1 MDNALDPDRCY
12 PALLA
17 RDARFDGVWFVA
29 VRTTGVYCRP
39 ICRVRPPKRENC
51 SFFPTAALAEAAH
64 FRPCLKCRPELAP
77 AARRWSAMDATAV
90 LASEAARWLDECA
103 PETATLP
110 ALAAHLG
117 VSERHARRVFT
128 AVHGVGPLQ
137 YLQTRRLLLAK
148 HLLTDTTMPVSEVA
162 LAAGFGSLRRFNA
175 AFAEYYRLKPSA
187 LRRHLDDTLAPT
199 PDTVELRL
207 DLRPP
212 LLGHVLLQFL
222 AARAV
227 PGVERVDTEAMTVV
241 RSVRLSRPDDQDLL
255 GWVEARLPPDNTER
269 PQVRVR
275 LSASLWP
282 AIATLMPRL
291 RRWLDLD
298 ADPAAIAAA
307 LGKALGGPA
316 TGLRLPGTLD
326 RFELAIRAVLG
337 QQVTVAAAR
346 TLATRLIARFGEALP
361 PGLGAPDGV
370 SHAFPPPER
379 LATATLDDIASLGMP
394 ARRAQALMT
403 LAQRWPT
410 LAYAQGRGEVAAAIA
425 ELTELPGLGPWTAHY
440 MLMRGWSWP
449 DAFPPADVV
458 LQQCMEH
465 RAERPLKPS
474 EVVTAAQAYAP
485 YRSYAVLQLWREAA
499 QAASLRSA
507 EGACARDAQPK
518 GKNTVQHAEKS
529 TAKGKAQLIP
539 KVATRR
545 TTDPKRRDRSAPSH
559 LEPPHETP
567 LPHHPGYAAGR
578 RADRTQRGRPVR
590 PLVRKP
596 EIPSRHTGRATTRR

>member
-1 MDNALDPDRCY
+1 MIQPMDTPLDPDHCY

-29 VRTTGVYCRP
+29 VRSTGVYCRP

-51 SFFPTAALAEAAH
+51 RFFPTAALAEAAH

-77 AARRWSAMDATAV
+77 LARRWSAMDATDV
-90 LASEAARWLDECA
+90 LAREAVRWLDECS
-103 PETATLP
+103 PEMATLP

-117 VSERHARRVFT
+117 VSERHVRRVFS
-128 AVHGVGPLQ
+128 AAHGVGPLQ

-148 HLLTDTTMPVSEVA
+148 QLLTDTAMPVSEVA
-162 LAAGFGSLRRFNA
+162 LASGFGSLRRFNA
-175 AFAEYYRLKPSA
+175 AFADHYRLKPSA
-187 LRRHLDDTLAPT
+187 LRRTSQEGTAT
-199 PDTVELRL
+199 APDTVELRL

-212 LLGHVLLQFL
+212 LLGRALLQFL

-227 PGVERVDTEAMTVV
+227 PGVEQVDVEAMTVL
-241 RSVRLSRPDDQDLL
+241 RSVRLSRPGAEDLL
-255 GWVEARLPPDNTER
+255 GWVQIHLPPDDAER
-269 PQVRVR
+269 AQVRAR

-298 ADPAAIAAA
+298 ADPSAIAAA
-307 LGKALGGPA
+307 LGDELGGPA

-346 TLATRLIARFGEALP
+346 TLATRLITRFGEVLP
-361 PGLGAPDGV
+361 PALGAPDGLT
-370 SHAFPPPER
+370 HAFPPPER
-379 LATATLDDIASLGMP
+379 LAAATVDDIASLGLP
-394 ARRAQALMT
+394 ARRAQALIT

-425 ELTELPGLGPWTAHY
+425 ELVELPGLGPWTAHY

-449 DAFPPADVV
+449 DAFPPSDVV
-458 LQQCMEH
+458 LKQCMEQ
-465 RAERPLKPS
+465 RAQRPLKPS
-474 EVVTAAQAYAP
+474 EVAAAAQAFAP

-499 QAASLRSA
+499 QTTSPRRARSA
-507 EGACARDAQPK
+507 LSASGRDAGHK
-518 GKNTVQHAEKS
+518 VKHTVKRTIKHMVQRTEES
-529 TAKGKAQLIP
+529 TVKGKAP
-539 KVATRR
+539 HASPVATRR
-545 TTDPKRRDRSAPSH
+545 TTDPKRRARSAPR
-559 LEPPHETP
+559 PP
-567 LPHHPGYAAGR
+567 GAA
-578 RADRTQRGRPVR
+578 
-590 PLVRKP
+590 
-596 EIPSRHTGRATTRR
+596 S

>member
-1 MDNALDPDRCY
+1 MSENGESSPVWLPMITTMDTALDPDHCY

-51 SFFPTAALAEAAH
+51 SFFPTASQAEAAH

-77 AARRWSAMDATAV
+77 AARRWSAMDATEV
-90 LASEAARWLDECA
+90 LAREAARWLDECA
-103 PETATLP
+103 PETASLP
-110 ALAAHLG
+110 VLAAHLG
-117 VSERHARRVFT
+117 VSERHVRRVFT

-148 HLLTDTTMPVSEVA
+148 HLLTDTGMPISEVA
-162 LAAGFGSLRRFNA
+162 LASGFGSLRRFNA
-175 AFAEYYRLKPSA
+175 AFAEHYRLNPTA
-187 LRRHLDDTLAPT
+187 LRRHLDDAPAPA
-199 PDTVELRL
+199 PDTAELRL

-212 LLGHVLLQFL
+212 LLGRALLQFL

-227 PGVERVDTEAMTVV
+227 PGVERVDVEAMTVV
-241 RSVRLSRPDDQDLL
+241 RSVRLSRPDTNDLL
-255 GWVEARLPPDNTER
+255 GWVEVRLPPDDAAR

-298 ADPAAIAAA
+298 ADPAAIATA
-307 LGKALGGPA
+307 LGEELGGPA

-346 TLATRLIARFGEALP
+346 TLATRLIARFGEVLP
-361 PGLGAPDGV
+361 PLAGAPEGV
-370 SHAFPPPER
+370 THAFPPPER
-379 LATATLDDIASLGMP
+379 LAAATVDEVAPLGMP
-394 ARRAQALMT
+394 ARRAQALIT

-410 LAYAQGRGEVAAAIA
+410 LAFAQGRGEVAAAIA
-425 ELTELPGLGPWTAHY
+425 ELADLPGLGPWTAHY

-458 LQQCMEH
+458 LKQCMEQ
-465 RAERPLKPS
+465 RAGRPLKPS
-474 EVVTAAQAYAP
+474 EVAAAAQAFAP

-499 QAASLRSA
+499 QAANLRSTERA
-507 EGACARDAQPK
+507 TVREATPTPKAAHPTAR
-518 GKNTVQHAEKS
+518 
-529 TAKGKAQLIP
+529 TAARKTDR
-539 KVATRR
+539 TRR
-545 TTDPKRRDRSAPSH
+545 NRSG
-559 LEPPHETP
+559 P
-567 LPHHPGYAAGR
+567 LPPG
-578 RADRTQRGRPVR
+578 V
-590 PLVRKP
+590 
-596 EIPSRHTGRATTRR
+596 SS

>member
-1 MDNALDPDRCY
+1 MIQPMDTALDPEHCY

-77 AARRWSAMDATAV
+77 LARRWSAMDATDV
-90 LASEAARWLDECA
+90 LAREAARWLDECA
-103 PETATLP
+103 PESASLP
-110 ALAAHLG
+110 ALSAHLG
-117 VSERHARRVFT
+117 VSERHVRRVFT

-148 HLLTDTTMPVSEVA
+148 HLLTDTLMPVSEVA

-175 AFAEYYRLKPSA
+175 AFVEHYQLNPSA
-187 LRRHLDDTLAPT
+187 LRRHGVNSAAPPV
-199 PDTVELRL
+199 PDTTELRL

-212 LLGHVLLQFL
+212 LLGRALLQFL

-227 PGVERVDTEAMTVV
+227 PGVERVDVEAMTVL
-241 RSVRLSRPDDQDLL
+241 RSVRLSRPNAEDLL
-255 GWVEARLPPDNTER
+255 GWVQVRLPPDEAER
-269 PQVRVR
+269 PQLRVR

-307 LGKALGGPA
+307 LRKEFGDAA

-326 RFELAIRAVLG
+326 RFELAVRAVLG

-346 TLATRLIARFGEALP
+346 TLATRLIARFGEPLP
-361 PGLGAPDGV
+361 EDLRAPDGV
-370 SHAFPPPER
+370 THAFPPPQR
-379 LATATLDDIASLGMP
+379 LAAATVDDLASLGLP
-394 ARRAQALMT
+394 GRRAQALIL
-403 LAQRWPT
+403 LAQQWPT
-410 LAYAQGRGEVAAAIA
+410 LAFAQGRGEVASAIA

-458 LQQCMEH
+458 LKQCMEH
-465 RAERPLKPS
+465 RANRPLKPT
-474 EVVTAAQAYAP
+474 EVAAAAQAFAP

-507 EGACARDAQPK
+507 EGASGRDTGHKVTYTVQRTGKSTVK
-518 GKNTVQHAEKS
+518 GKVQHAP
-529 TAKGKAQLIP
+529 Q
-539 KVATRR
+539 VATRR
-545 TTDPKRRDRSAPSH
+545 TTDQKRRDRSTPH
-559 LEPPHETP
+559 PP
-567 LPHHPGYAAGR
+567 GAA
-578 RADRTQRGRPVR
+578 
-590 PLVRKP
+590 
-596 EIPSRHTGRATTRR
+596 S

>member
-1 MDNALDPDRCY
+1 MHTALDPDRCY

-77 AARRWSAMDATAV
+77 AARRWSAMDATEV
-90 LASEAARWLDECA
+90 LAREAARWLDECA
-103 PETATLP
+103 PETASLPALPALP

-117 VSERHARRVFT
+117 VSERHVRRVFT

-148 HLLTDTTMPVSEVA
+148 HLLTDTTLPVGEVA

-175 AFAEYYRLKPSA
+175 AFAEHYQLKPSA
-187 LRRHLDDTLAPT
+187 LRRHLDDAPAPT

-212 LLGHVLLQFL
+212 LLGHALLQFL

-227 PGVERVDTEAMTVV
+227 PGVEHVDLDAMTVL
-241 RSVRLSRPDDQDLL
+241 RSVRLSRPNAEDLL
-255 GWVEARLPPDNTER
+255 GWVQVRLPPDDAER
-269 PQVRVR
+269 PQLRVR

-298 ADPAAIAAA
+298 ADPAAIATA
-307 LGKALGGPA
+307 LGEELGSPA

-346 TLATRLIARFGEALP
+346 TLATRLITRFGEALP
-361 PGLGAPDGV
+361 ATLGAPDGV
-370 SHAFPPPER
+370 THAFPPPER
-379 LATATLDDIASLGMP
+379 LAAATVDDIASLGLP
-394 ARRAQALMT
+394 ARRAQALIT

-410 LAYAQGRGEVAAAIA
+410 LAFAQGRGEVATAIA

-449 DAFPPADVV
+449 DAFPPSDVV
-458 LQQCMEH
+458 LKQRMEQ
-465 RAERPLKPS
+465 RAQRPLKPS
-474 EVVTAAQAYAP
+474 EVLAAAEPYAP

-499 QAASLRSA
+499 QSADPRSSRQA
-507 EGACARDAQPK
+507 TARKATP
-518 GKNTVQHAEKS
+518 TTAPS
-529 TAKGKAQLIP
+529 TARETAP
-539 KVATRR
+539 KQRTPSNTRR
-545 TTDPKRRDRSAPSH
+545 
-559 LEPPHETP
+559 
-567 LPHHPGYAAGR
+567 PG
-578 RADRTQRGRPVR
+578 V
-590 PLVRKP
+590 L
-596 EIPSRHTGRATTRR
+596 S

>member
-1 MDNALDPDRCY
+1 MIRTMDTALDPDHCY

-17 RDARFDGVWFVA
+17 RDARYDGVWFVA

-51 SFFPTAALAEAAH
+51 SFFPTAALAEAAR

-77 AARRWSAMDATAV
+77 AARRWSAMDATEV
-90 LASEAARWLDECA
+90 LAREAARWLDECA
-103 PETATLP
+103 PEAASLP

-128 AVHGVGPLQ
+128 TVHGVGPLQ

-148 HLLTDTTMPVSEVA
+148 HLLTDTAMPVSEVA

-175 AFAEYYRLKPSA
+175 AFAEHYRLQPTA
-187 LRRHLDDTLAPT
+187 LRRHLDDAPT
-199 PDTVELRL
+199 PSADTAELRL

-212 LLGHVLLQFL
+212 LLGRALLQFL
-222 AARAV
+222 ATRAV
-227 PGVERVDTEAMTVV
+227 PGVERVDVEAMTVV
-241 RSVRLSRPDDQDLL
+241 RSVRLSRPDTEDLL
-255 GWVEARLPPDNTER
+255 GWVVVRLPPDDAER
-269 PQVRVR
+269 PQLRVR

-282 AIATLMPRL
+282 VIATLMPRL

-298 ADPAAIAAA
+298 ADPAAIATA
-307 LGKALGGPA
+307 LGEELGGPA
-316 TGLRLPGTLD
+316 TGLRLPGSLD

-346 TLATRLIARFGEALP
+346 TLATRLIARFGESLP
-361 PGLGAPDGV
+361 ATLGAPAGIT
-370 SHAFPPPER
+370 HAFPPPER
-379 LATATLDDIASLGMP
+379 LATATVDDIASLGMP
-394 ARRAQALMT
+394 ARRAQALIT

-410 LAYAQGRGEVAAAIA
+410 LAFAQGRGEVAAAIA

-458 LQQCMEH
+458 LKHCMEQ
-465 RAERPLKPS
+465 RADRPLKPS
-474 EVVTAAQAYAP
+474 EVAVAAQAFAP

-499 QAASLRSA
+499 QAASGRSA
-507 EGACARDAQPK
+507 ERAAVRDAQPQA
-518 GKNTVQHAEKS
+518 THP
-529 TAKGKAQLIP
+529 KA
-539 KVATRR
+539 R
-545 TTDPKRRDRSAPSH
+545 TTDRTRRDRSN
-559 LEPPHETP
+559 P
-567 LPHHPGYAAGR
+567 LPPGA
-578 RADRTQRGRPVR
+578 
-590 PLVRKP
+590 
-596 EIPSRHTGRATTRR
+596 SS